1 MTMTLE
7 TIRAAHARIAPY
19 IVQTPLLR
27 LPALDDAL
35 GCEVYVKAECMQRTG
50 AFKLRGAMNKILAL
64 TDAERA
70 RGFVA
75 ASLRQPRP
83 RGGLCRAAL
92 RHARLHRHAARP
104 RLPVKQ
110 AAIRALGAELRA
122 VRGVRAVRRGGAAVR
137 RAGRDDGAAVQ

>member
-1 MTMTLE
+1 MELTLE

-35 GCEVYVKAECMQRTG
+35 GCEVYAKAECMQRTG

-64 TDAERA
+64 TEDERA

-75 ASLRQPRP
+75 APTGRRRSPDWLQSLFCRRP
-83 RGGLCRAAL
+83 RAGLL
-92 RHARLHRHAARP
+92 PHRS
-104 RLPVKQ
+104 
-110 AAIRALGAELRA
+110 GCS
-122 VRGVRAVRRGGAAVR
+122 
-137 RAGRDDGAAVQ
+137 

>member
-1 MTMTLE
+1 MELTLE

-35 GCEVYVKAECMQRTG
+35 GCEVYAKAECMQRTG

-64 TDAERA
+64 TEDERA

-75 ASLRQPRP
+75 ASSGNHGRAVAYAAQRF
-83 RGGLCRAAL
+83 GTHACRARRQAGG
-92 RHARLHRHAARP
+92 HP
-104 RLPVKQ
+104 RTG
-110 AAIRALGAELRA
+110 RGARA
-122 VRGVRAVRRGGAAVR
+122 VRCCRAL
-137 RAGRDDGAAVQ
+137 

>member
-1 MTMTLE
+1 MSMTLE

-75 ASLRQPRP
+75 ASS
-83 RGGLCRAAL
+83 GNHG
-92 RHARLHRHAARP
+92 
-104 RLPVKQ
+104 
-110 AAIRALGAELRA
+110 RA
-122 VRGVRAVRRGGAAVR
+122 VAYAAQHFGTHACIVIN
-137 RAGRDDGAAVQ
+137 ANKLLFY